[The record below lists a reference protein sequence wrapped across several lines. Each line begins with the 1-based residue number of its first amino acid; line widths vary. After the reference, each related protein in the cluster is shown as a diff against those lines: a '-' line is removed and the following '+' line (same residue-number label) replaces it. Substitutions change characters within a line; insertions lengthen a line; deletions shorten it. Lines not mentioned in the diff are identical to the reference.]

1 MRIRFALASPQDV
14 SVIGKLS
21 GDILDSYQTKT
32 DTTIALLDTGIVG
45 PSEMFQRAQ
54 DANMLMTW
62 LLRGLGLLLMF
73 IGFSLVFQILVI
85 LAKVIPPLAT
95 VLSWG
100 TGLIAFVG
108 TLLVGGVVIA
118 IAWFAARPLLSL
130 AILVVV
136 VAVIGFFWYKKREK
150 LAVTG
155 QV

>member
-21 GDILDSYQTKT
+21 GDILDSYQTKS
-32 DTTIALLDTGIVG
+32 DSTIALLDTGIVG

-54 DANMLMTW
+54 DANTLMTW

-118 IAWFAARPLLSL
+118 IAWFVAHPLLSL
-130 AILVVV
+130 AILAVVL
-136 VAVIGFFWYKKREK
+136 AVIGFFWYKKREK
-150 LAVTG
+150 LAVIG